1 MWLDNFNE
9 SPHYGMVLV
18 VAEEVLIP
26 QNIFCRE
33 LAGFEEKEVAREPKP
48 CYAGVGMLGL

>member
-18 VAEEVLIP
+18 AAEEVLIP